1 MRHSLHAVVI
11 PSAQWRRATVET
23 MVPMR
28 PRGYAGG
35 HAATGHTGTGTGTG
49 TDTDTDTTMRSQ
61 THKQRDYGTMRP

>member
-35 HAATGHTGTGTGTG
+35 HAATGHTDTG
-49 TDTDTDTTMRSQ
+49 TDTDTDTEHTTMRSQ

>member
-35 HAATGHTGTGTGTG
+35 HAATGHTGTGTDTEHHYAI
-49 TDTDTDTTMRSQ
+49 TDT
-61 THKQRDYGTMRP
+61 